1 VPMLLQGKLFVESPI
16 YRGNARKTLFTRDGD
31 GTQRLVS
38 LAGEIAGTAQALMDA
53 FIGKSRDGRNIGLL
67 NQMWQRL
74 YDSSLPEKLITKVE
88 CSLSKECYPR
98 DRFFDLRMGIKLD
111 EDRWAAEA
119 NANYKMETLFR
130 NSAFD
135 LKLYVYDN
143 LLKQNDNQSKLYY
156 ILQEL
161 KDGRFWFGAGKSKG
175 LGKCRLEMDLPFSSP
190 DNSPNLNSNA
200 NHLSISLQFNTMNPI
215 LVGWNWGKIDPEIP
229 AFAAIE
235 GRLLVEAMR
244 NIPESI
250 RKRLELAIGG
260 PILTPEDWK
269 KKLADYL
276 PRVIAIYLRESSIK
290 EGTAYILPKSAIDKL
305 GKGKFPLST
314 KILDKIE
321 PLCEKPF
328 PSQDAAKEAFV
339 EAMAKK
345 ANLVNRVLEHFEQQ
359 TLASEQFDN
368 QAWLDVVNNLGLD
381 AQLGKQ
387 LETQIQDE
395 SALTDLLAPE
405 CKKIMFQ
412 LYQQVDQQIK
422 LLQSDAWIDLEIS
435 NREDH
440 VVIKTLI
447 LEGKITE
454 KEWRQVDF
462 IPEGVK
468 PASWKEFLDSHATIE
483 FRYLTNEK
491 NLRKSITNDKNHIT
505 FLKAYRNRTRQELSQ
520 PFNTDFRAGG
530 PFNREISKKY
540 GKPYD
545 TLFMRM
551 LSWSP
556 STKEGVWEVYIPGST
571 IKGAFRKRA
580 SQVLTTLWGETSKT
594 TDILN
599 RLFGAQGKRGL
610 VFFSDAYLADPE
622 VPRNSWCSM
631 DGVRMDPA
639 TAQPI
644 EEAKADYLFA
654 YGDSLSFQ
662 LLLDLQDITDKDME
676 ALSILSHII
685 MDFHRG
691 EIPLGGEKTNG
702 MGWVQAEVTKLQWMS
717 AQENGIVK
725 KLFGEQSL
733 ARSGIWHTLK
743 LQGEAVLEFFQSH
756 KPIPV
761 DVNKLPQTPPKAN
774 QGFISHRS
782 FGGYCGI
789 LSLEGEI
796 LTPIS
801 VQESGEP
808 SFRIIRDGEHING
821 WDFFSIAPPEASLRG
836 KNKLYALPAKSIRGM
851 IRHIYTIATDSK
863 GESKDISQ
871 LNPVDSLFGWVGTG
885 HNQAI
890 AGRLSFNFATFDNP
904 GLAWFK
910 IPYPYGNWQFIDAE
924 WKNIQKAQAKVLRIG
939 EDWRYFPHVPLAPIA
954 EQIDDFK
961 PDTVRASYMRAIL
974 PGARC
979 HFAIRFWNLL
989 QEELQRLIW
998 CLVLED
1004 GLAHKM
1010 GKTRYLG
1017 FGSLKIRLLEDS
1029 YMIKWEDRYS
1039 GKAGDSWRSPLK
1051 AENWINTKVI
1061 FYYAELREA
1070 LNAKQI

>member
-1 VPMLLQGKLFVESPI
+1 MLLQGKLFVESPI

-53 FIGKSRDGRNIGLL
+53 FIGKSRDGKNIGLL

-130 NSAFD
+130 NSIFD
-135 LKLYVYDN
+135 LKLYIYDN
-143 LLKQNDNQSKLYY
+143 LLNQNNNQSKLYY

-235 GRLLVEAMR
+235 GRLLVEAML
-244 NIPESI
+244 NIPDPI
-250 RKRLELAIGG
+250 RQRLEIAIGG
-260 PILTPEDWK
+260 PILSPQDWK
-269 KKLADYL
+269 KKLADFL

-290 EGTAYILPKSAIDKL
+290 EGTAWTLPKSAIDKL
-305 GKGKFPLST
+305 SKGKFPLSK
-314 KILDKIE
+314 KILDAIE
-321 PLCEKPF
+321 PMCDKPF
-328 PSQDAAKEAFV
+328 SDQEAAKTAFTK
-339 EAMAKK
+339 AMGKK
-345 ANLVNRVLEHFEQQ
+345 ANLVNRVLEHLIQQ
-359 TLASEQFDN
+359 TMSSEQFDS
-368 QAWLDVVNNLGLD
+368 QAWSEVATNLGLNIK
-381 AQLGKQ
+381 LGKQ
-387 LETQIQDE
+387 LEAQFKDE
-395 SALTDLLAPE
+395 EALFNLLKPE
-405 CKKIMFQ
+405 CDKILPQ
-412 LYQQVDQQIK
+412 LYQQVDRQVK
-422 LLQSDAWIDLEIS
+422 LLQSDAWIEQEIA

-440 VVIKTLI
+440 AQIKEMLI
-447 LEGKITE
+447 EGKITE
-454 KEWRQVDF
+454 KEWTKPDF

-468 PASWKEFLDSHATIE
+468 PTSWNEFKESHAQIQ
-483 FRYLTNEK
+483 FRYLMNEK

-505 FLKAYRNRTRQELSQ
+505 FLKSYRSRTRQELSQ

-556 STKEGVWEVYIPGST
+556 SAKEGIWEVYIPGST

-580 SQVLTTLWGETSKT
+580 SQVLKTLWGETAKT
-594 TDILN
+594 TEILN
-599 RLFGAQGKRGL
+599 RLFGAQGRRGL
-610 VFFSDAYLADPE
+610 VFFSDAYLANPE
-622 VPRNSWCSM
+622 VPKNAWCSM

-654 YGDSLSFQ
+654 YGDNLSFK
-662 LLLDLQDITDKDME
+662 LSLDLQDIHDNDME
-676 ALSILSHII
+676 ALSILSHLIL
-685 MDFHRG
+685 DFNRG

-702 MGWVQAEVTKLQWMS
+702 MGWVQADILEINWMS
-717 AQENGIVK
+717 AQKDSIAK
-725 KLFGEQSL
+725 KLFGDQALEKN
-733 ARSGIWHTLK
+733 GIWNTLK
-743 LQGEAVLEFFQSH
+743 LQGNDAVAFFQA
-756 KPIPV
+756 KEPIRF
-761 DVNKLPQTPPKAN
+761 DTNRLPKTPPKAT

-782 FGGYCGI
+782 YGGYCGT
-789 LSLEGEI
+789 LSVEGEV

-808 SFRIIRDGEHING
+808 SFRLIQDGEHING
-821 WDFFSIAPPEASLRG
+821 WDFFAIASPEASLKG
-836 KNKLYALPAKSIRGM
+836 IEKLYALPAKSIRGM
-851 IRHIYTIATDSK
+851 VRHIYTIASNAK
-863 GESKDISQ
+863 EASPDISK
-871 LNPVDSLFGWVGTG
+871 LNPVDSLFGWVGSG
-885 HNQAI
+885 QNQAI
-890 AGRLSFNFATFDNP
+890 AGRLSFNFASFDKP
-904 GLAWFK
+904 ELAWFK
-910 IPYPYGNWQFIDAE
+910 VPYPYGSWHFIDGE
-924 WKNIQKAQAKVLRIG
+924 WKNIEKAQAKLLRIG
-939 EDWRYFPHVPLAPIA
+939 EDWRYFPHVPLAPIV
-954 EQIDDFK
+954 QKMDDFK
-961 PDTVRASYMRAIL
+961 PDTVKASYMRAIL

-979 HFAIRFWNLL
+979 RFKLRFWNLTE
-989 QEELQRLIW
+989 QELQRLIW
-998 CLVLED
+998 CLVLEQ

-1010 GKTRYLG
+1010 GKARYLG
-1017 FGSLKIRLLEDS
+1017 FGSLKLRLLEDS
-1029 YMIKWEDRYS
+1029 YLIKWENRYA
-1039 GKAGDSWRSPLK
+1039 GKAEENWRSPLK
-1051 AENWINTKVI
+1051 AADWINPKVI
-1061 FYYAELREA
+1061 AQYDKLREA